1 MSSRKD
7 DLLKWTNEYIG
18 AENKKEY
25 TSREVSE
32 WAIRVKKLS
41 LSPEKLITIIAEE
54 FARAWKEELFI
65 DPSGNRVR
73 LRHARKA
80 DINGKQGTLWENY
93 HTISR
98 ENLEL
103 SLTQHRVQIV
113 GELTRMDDSAQSY
126 NKHRNTGE
134 PIQIPFDFRP
144 DIAEHRANKEMASST
159 EPSQPSSQSSGVE
172 QKPTLQS
179 VPSCL

>member
-1 MSSRKD
+1 MSSRKE
-7 DLLKWTNEYIG
+7 DLKKWTNEYLAAG
-18 AENKKEY
+18 NKKEY

-32 WAIRVKKLS
+32 WAIREKRLS

-54 FARAWKEELFI
+54 FARVWKEELFT

-73 LRHARKA
+73 LRHARKQ
-80 DINGKQGTLWENY
+80 DIEGKQGTLWENY

-103 SLTQHRVQIV
+103 SLTQHRAQVV
-113 GELTRMDDSAQSY
+113 GELTRMDDIAQSY

-134 PIQIPFDFRP
+134 PIQIPFDFRS
-144 DIAEHRANKEMASST
+144 DIVEHRAIKEMASSR
-159 EPSQPSSQSSGVE
+159 EPSQPSSQSSGAE
-172 QKPTLQS
+172 RKSTLQP
-179 VPSCL
+179 VPSRP